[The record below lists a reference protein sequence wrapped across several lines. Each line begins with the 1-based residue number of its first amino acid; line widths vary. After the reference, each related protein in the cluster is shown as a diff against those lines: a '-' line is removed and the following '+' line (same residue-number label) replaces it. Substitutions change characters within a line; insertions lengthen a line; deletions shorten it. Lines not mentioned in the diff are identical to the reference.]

1 MRHTPDG
8 LRQLLEALSHYILLD
23 NVNKLSINVIPA
35 KSDDLNNENKM
46 QFWFKS
52 MQGLM
57 NYEKLEI

>member
-1 MRHTPDG
+1 MR
-8 LRQLLEALSHYILLD
+8 HYILLD

-46 QFWFKS
+46 QFWLKS
-52 MQGLM
+52 MQGLI

>member
-23 NVNKLSINVIPA
+23 NVNKLSIVIPA
-35 KSDDLNNENKM
+35 RSDDLNNENKI

-52 MQGLM
+52 MQGLI

>member
-8 LRQLLEALSHYILLD
+8 LRQLLEALSDYILLD

-52 MQGLM
+52 MQGLI